1 MVEEDPFGADGFD
14 AREEHLI
21 QLTNEIHGHIG
32 IYSILGAKMGLR
44 AVELLESGGQGAAD
58 TGARGADTHSI
69 SIVSYAGNN
78 PPVSCLNDGLQI
90 STGATLGRGR
100 IRVPDTTSPRA
111 EAEFH
116 CGSRTLRL
124 RLKPEY
130 ESRIQADITLA
141 VERYGHTPAYW
152 HHVQEL
158 ALQYQRTWRRDA
170 IFSLDLQ
177 TELPGNRQDGD

>member
-1 MVEEDPFGADGFD
+1 MVEEDPFGADGFGS
-14 AREEHLI
+14 REEHLVE
-21 QLTNEIHGHIG
+21 LTNEIHGHIG

-152 HHVQEL
+152 NHVQQL

>member
-1 MVEEDPFGADGFD
+1 MVEEAPFGADGFGS
-14 AREEHLI
+14 REEHLVE
-21 QLTNEIHGHIG
+21 LTNEIHGHIG

-44 AVELLESGGQGAAD
+44 AVELFEADGADGASGS
-58 TGARGADTHSI
+58 READTHSI
-69 SIVSYAGNN
+69 SIVSFAGNT

-130 ESRIQADITLA
+130 ESRIQADISDALS
-141 VERYGHTPAYW
+141 RFGHTPAYW

-158 ALQYQRTWRRDA
+158 ALQYQRTWCRDE
-170 IFSLDLQ
+170 IFSLSL
-177 TELPGNRQDGD
+177 ES